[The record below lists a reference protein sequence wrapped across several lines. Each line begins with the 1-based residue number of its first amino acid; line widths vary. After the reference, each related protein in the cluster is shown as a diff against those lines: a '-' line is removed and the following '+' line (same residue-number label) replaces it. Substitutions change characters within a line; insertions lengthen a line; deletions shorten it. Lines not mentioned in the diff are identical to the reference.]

1 MARRR
6 YFGVSLAD
14 ELDYPL
20 RGDDALVT
28 MLIGGGLALAAAA
41 ISIVGSV
48 LTFVLIGFL
57 LLPFAFVP
65 QILVQGYLFRVLGTT
80 LDGDAEPPVWEDWED
95 LFVDGL
101 KLVAVVIAYTLP
113 VVVVS
118 GVLFVAVFV
127 VSSVGAGAGGDAGGA
142 LAGVGL
148 VVGLVLGLLTVV
160 LGLGVFYVLP
170 IGLCGMAQ
178 DDALGGAFD
187 LGRLR
192 EVGTSREYA
201 VAWAVGAAV
210 FVVGGGV
217 AQFLF
222 VLLVGFPLRFAT
234 QALGFRYFARGYAD
248 ALGVDVAPAG
258 AETTAAGAGTPAD
271 PDPLY
276 DDTEPTTGAG
286 TDTGTTTDAD
296 PRDAD
301 DTDASGRD

>member
-1 MARRR
+1 M
-6 YFGVSLAD
+6 SLAD

-20 RGDDALVT
+20 RGNDALVT
-28 MLIGGGLALAAAA
+28 MLIGGGLALAVVA
-41 ISIVGSV
+41 IQLVGFA
-48 LTFVLIGFL
+48 LTLVFIGFL
-57 LLPFAFVP
+57 ILPFAFVP

-80 LDGDAEPPVWEDWED
+80 LDGDAEPPIWEDWAD
-95 LFVDGL
+95 MFVDGL
-101 KLVAVVIAYTLP
+101 KMVAVVIAYTIPL
-113 VVVVS
+113 VVVS

-148 VVGLVLGLLTVV
+148 VVGLVLGLLTLV
-160 LGLGVFYVLP
+160 LGLGVFYALP

-217 AQFLF
+217 AQLLV

-258 AETTAAGAGTPAD
+258 AEATTAGAGTPAD

-276 DDTEPTTGAG
+276 DDAGGPT
-286 TDTGTTTDAD
+286 TGTTTDAD